1 MVPRLKKAY
10 GESLP
15 VPSIRVVYRGTA
27 STGSTRAPTNPKCQL
42 DHPRICLVGSG
53 LLSECQHSWKIFF
66 DLIHHIRN
74 SPWLHRD
81 DPIAPSYVRTRVVSL
96 LIDMEHSKLQLDCT
110 AACTVRCIA
119 CRLNNLLPHLSC
131 EIKVFKL
138 SSLLVRLRIASL
150 SHAALPWGPALEA
163 PGRYRYRAGLFRVCA
178 RVDQECVQS
187 VNTYIIFQAGFS
199 L

>member
-1 MVPRLKKAY
+1 M
-10 GESLP
+10 
-15 VPSIRVVYRGTA
+15 A
-27 STGSTRAPTNPKCQL
+27 SHFLCR
-42 DHPRICLVGSG
+42 RSG
-53 LLSECQHSWKIFF
+53 LSTVVLHQQDQPEHPQIPSVNSITRGYAWLDQDFFQSVNTRGNIFF